1 MAVIGAYRGH
11 MKGRQKPD
19 RKRKEGIIALEDLA
33 PRKDPRG
40 GGGSSGKTVFGE
52 GPVMTGAN
60 EGKAAKKKIRT
71 ER

>member
-1 MAVIGAYRGH
+1 
-11 MKGRQKPD
+11 MKERQKPE
-19 RKRKEGIIALEDLA
+19 RKGKKGIIALEDLA

-52 GPVMTGAN
+52 GAIVAGAN
-60 EGKAAKKKIRT
+60 ERKAAEKKAPR

>member
-1 MAVIGAYRGH
+1 MAVIGAYRGR

-33 PRKDPRG
+33 PRRDPRG
-40 GGGSSGKTVFGE
+40 GGGNSGKAVFGE
-52 GPVMTGAN
+52 GPITTGPT
-60 EGKAAKKKIRT
+60 ERKAAEKKARR